1 MVHCT
6 ECGREQ
12 SDETK
17 FCRYCGERTPGP
29 DLTAQLRREAV
40 AIQQAKQSGTTPATS
55 APQSSV
61 RTGHRLGGA

>member
-29 DLTAQLRREAV
+29 DLTAQLRREAA
-40 AIQQAKQSGTTPATS
+40 AIQQAKQSGAAPTS
-55 APQSSV
+55 STPQSSV
-61 RTGHRLGGA
+61 RTGYRLGGV